1 MSCVSSVSYCIVTV
15 LYIILARP
23 HWKTLF
29 IINLITSRWF
39 SRKCAKSKKK
49 GNDLIKTR
57 MKTTKCECRAKKR
70 TNYQTRKRSI
80 NERISRGGEGM
91 EDVWGYG
98 DTIDI
103 EYCVSYSWREPWCWV
118 LYIYI
123 EKKLYVYLLFSP
135 SQFFLLIG
143 KFLFFS
149 PCWEPNIKYIC
160 SEKFSCKKTPFFER
174 TFKII

>member
-23 HWKTLF
+23 HWKILF
-29 IINLITSRWF
+29 IINLITSRWL

-80 NERISRGGEGM
+80 NERISRGR
-91 EDVWGYG
+91 WGYG
-98 DTIDI
+98 G
-103 EYCVSYSWREPWCWV
+103 CVRIRGYNRHRELCLLFMAWT
-118 LYIYI
+118 LMLSIIYI
-123 EKKLYVYLLFSP
+123 HREKIVCLF
-135 SQFFLLIG
+135 
-143 KFLFFS
+143 
-149 PCWEPNIKYIC
+149 
-160 SEKFSCKKTPFFER
+160 
-174 TFKII
+174 II